1 MGAFLALT
9 YKMDG
14 DSLIMIMPE
23 AEEIKK
29 KAVIHDTIMIL
40 SGRGPEWKLI
50 RVAGNAKG
58 EKFSASSRKELTL
71 IGALIESSIA
81 FSYIRQ
87 LT

>member
-1 MGAFLALT
+1 
-9 YKMDG
+9 
-14 DSLIMIMPE
+14 MPE

-71 IGALIESSIA
+71 MERLSKAPSLFLIFGS
-81 FSYIRQ
+81 
-87 LT
+87 